1 MTLQIVYRNIRF
13 SAKVDRCLRRRWRM
27 HGDLS
32 IRVREALD
40 GVNLLDVELLDV
52 DSRRV
57 HATQVGVFES
67 AWLAAHEAASARG
80 CSLNTLVNSAVWAAF
95 GAPRPQSTRGVG
107 CENLFGRTEGLGA
120 VENGKPAKGRLLC
133 RPCPIAAM
141 NGIGSR
147 ERSHSETDAPQQV
160 RHCIVDKQ

>member
-1 MTLQIVYRNIRF
+1 MRIVYRNIRL

-40 GVNLLDVELLDV
+40 GVNLLEVELLEV
-52 DSRRV
+52 DYRRV

-95 GAPRPQSTRGVG
+95 GAQRPGLRGRPRGRNWREAQVSEVCLGGAQAKCYLGVVH
-107 CENLFGRTEGLGA
+107 F
-120 VENGKPAKGRLLC
+120 
-133 RPCPIAAM
+133 
-141 NGIGSR
+141 
-147 ERSHSETDAPQQV
+147 
-160 RHCIVDKQ
+160 

>member
-1 MTLQIVYRNIRF
+1 MQIVYRNIRF

-67 AWLAAHEAASARG
+67 VWSAAHEAARSRE

-95 GAPRPQSTRGVG
+95 GVRRSSQRGRPRARNMQRVPVPEA
-107 CENLFGRTEGLGA
+107 CLGKA
-120 VENGKPAKGRLLC
+120 
-133 RPCPIAAM
+133 
-141 NGIGSR
+141 
-147 ERSHSETDAPQQV
+147 
-160 RHCIVDKQ
+160 

>member
-1 MTLQIVYRNIRF
+1 
-13 SAKVDRCLRRRWRM
+13 M

-52 DSRRV
+52 DYRRV

-67 AWLAAHEAASARG
+67 RWLAVHGAASARG

-95 GAPRPQSTRGVG
+95 GAQRQGQLGRPRGRNQRG
-107 CENLFGRTEGLGA
+107 T
-120 VENGKPAKGRLLC
+120 
-133 RPCPIAAM
+133 PIAEA
-141 NGIGSR
+141 GLES
-147 ERSHSETDAPQQV
+147 A
-160 RHCIVDKQ
+160 

>member
-1 MTLQIVYRNIRF
+1 
-13 SAKVDRCLRRRWRM
+13 M

-40 GVNLLDVELLDV
+40 GVNLLEVELLEV
-52 DSRRV
+52 DYRRV

-95 GAPRPQSTRGVG
+95 GVARPGKRGRPRGQNSR
-107 CENLFGRTEGLGA
+107 RTPVPKA
-120 VENGKPAKGRLLC
+120 R
-133 RPCPIAAM
+133 
-141 NGIGSR
+141 
-147 ERSHSETDAPQQV
+147 
-160 RHCIVDKQ
+160 

>member
-1 MTLQIVYRNIRF
+1 MQIVYRNIRF

-40 GVNLLDVELLDV
+40 GVNLREVELLKV

-67 AWLAAHEAASARG
+67 VWFATHQAAITRG
-80 CSLNTLVNSAVWAAF
+80 CSVNTLVNSAVWAAF
-95 GAPRPQSTRGVG
+95 GAKRPGQ
-107 CENLFGRTEGLGA
+107 C
-120 VENGKPAKGRLLC
+120 GRLRGRDQPEVPVAEACL
-133 RPCPIAAM
+133 
-141 NGIGSR
+141 G
-147 ERSHSETDAPQQV
+147 
-160 RHCIVDKQ
+160 

>member
-1 MTLQIVYRNIRF
+1 
-13 SAKVDRCLRRRWRM
+13 M

-40 GVNLLDVELLDV
+40 DVNLGEVELLDV

-67 AWLAAHEAASARG
+67 MWAAAHEAACSRG

-95 GAPRPQSTRGVG
+95 GAQRSGQRGRPR
-107 CENLFGRTEGLGA
+107 GR
-120 VENGKPAKGRLLC
+120 N
-133 RPCPIAAM
+133 
-141 NGIGSR
+141 
-147 ERSHSETDAPQQV
+147 QQV
-160 RHCIVDKQ
+160 VLTEDLCLGETWRS

>member
-1 MTLQIVYRNIRF
+1 MQIVYRNIRF

-40 GVNLLDVELLDV
+40 GVNLHEVELLEV
-52 DSRRV
+52 NSSRV

-95 GAPRPQSTRGVG
+95 GAPRSGQRGRPRGRNQRMVTVH
-107 CENLFGRTEGLGA
+107 EVAELFTL
-120 VENGKPAKGRLLC
+120 
-133 RPCPIAAM
+133 
-141 NGIGSR
+141 SR
-147 ERSHSETDAPQQV
+147 HV
-160 RHCIVDKQ
+160 

>member
-1 MTLQIVYRNIRF
+1 MQIVYRNIRF

-40 GVNLLDVELLDV
+40 GVNLLDVELIDV

-57 HATQVGVFES
+57 HSTQVGVFES
-67 AWLAAHEAASARG
+67 AWLAAHEAARARG

-95 GAPRPQSTRGVG
+95 GVQRSSLRGRPRGRNQRVTPAPKVS
-107 CENLFGRTEGLGA
+107 LGEA
-120 VENGKPAKGRLLC
+120 
-133 RPCPIAAM
+133 
-141 NGIGSR
+141 
-147 ERSHSETDAPQQV
+147 
-160 RHCIVDKQ
+160 

>member
-40 GVNLLDVELLDV
+40 SVNLLDVELLDV

-67 AWLAAHEAASARG
+67 GWLAIHEAASARG

-95 GAPRPQSTRGVG
+95 GVPRSGQRG
-107 CENLFGRTEGLGA
+107 R
-120 VENGKPAKGRLLC
+120 PRC
-133 RPCPIAAM
+133 RSLRDA
-141 NGIGSR
+141 GS
-147 ERSHSETDAPQQV
+147 
-160 RHCIVDKQ
+160 

>member
-1 MTLQIVYRNIRF
+1 MQIVYRNIRF

-40 GVNLLDVELLDV
+40 GVNLLDVKLLEV
-52 DSRRV
+52 DYNWV

-67 AWLAAHEAASARG
+67 GWIAAHEAARSRG

-95 GAPRPQSTRGVG
+95 GAQRPGQRGRPR
-107 CENLFGRTEGLGA
+107 GRNQRRAPVPEACLGK
-120 VENGKPAKGRLLC
+120 V
-133 RPCPIAAM
+133 
-141 NGIGSR
+141 
-147 ERSHSETDAPQQV
+147 
-160 RHCIVDKQ
+160 

>member
-1 MTLQIVYRNIRF
+1 MMQIVYRNIRL

-40 GVNLLDVELLDV
+40 GVDLREVELLDV

-57 HATQVGVFES
+57 HSTQVGVFES
-67 AWLAAHEAASARG
+67 VWFAAHEAASARG

-95 GAPRPQSTRGVG
+95 GAQRPGQRGRPR
-107 CENLFGRTEGLGA
+107 GRNPRVALGA
-120 VENGKPAKGRLLC
+120 KAYLGE
-133 RPCPIAAM
+133 
-141 NGIGSR
+141 
-147 ERSHSETDAPQQV
+147 E
-160 RHCIVDKQ
+160 

>member
-1 MTLQIVYRNIRF
+1 MQIVYRNIRF

-40 GVNLLDVELLDV
+40 GVNLLEVELLEV
-52 DSRRV
+52 DYRRV

-80 CSLNTLVNSAVWAAF
+80 CSVNTLVNRAVWAEF
-95 GAPRPQSTRGVG
+95 GAQMPGRRGRPRSRNHRDAGSSCEFGSGVTRQATRPRSISV
-107 CENLFGRTEGLGA
+107 
-120 VENGKPAKGRLLC
+120 VEPCHKSGSNRPDQPSSDHQGPELL
-133 RPCPIAAM
+133 A
-141 NGIGSR
+141 S
-147 ERSHSETDAPQQV
+147 
-160 RHCIVDKQ
+160 

>member
-1 MTLQIVYRNIRF
+1 MQIVYRNIRF

-40 GVNLLDVELLDV
+40 CVNLREVVLLKV

-57 HATQVGVFES
+57 RATQVGVFES

-80 CSLNTLVNSAVWAAF
+80 CSLNTLVNSAVWTAF
-95 GAPRPQSTRGVG
+95 GVSMPGQCGRPR
-107 CENLFGRTEGLGA
+107 GR
-120 VENGKPAKGRLLC
+120 
-133 RPCPIAAM
+133 
-141 NGIGSR
+141 SQR
-147 ERSHSETDAPQQV
+147 EERVADA
-160 RHCIVDKQ
+160 CLESA